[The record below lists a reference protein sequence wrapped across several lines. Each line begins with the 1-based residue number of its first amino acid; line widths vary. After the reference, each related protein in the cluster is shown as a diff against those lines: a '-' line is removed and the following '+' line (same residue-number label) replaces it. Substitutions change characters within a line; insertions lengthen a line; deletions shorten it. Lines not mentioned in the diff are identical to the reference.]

1 MRIECYWSLLVLAL
15 VRLLSLSASIWAIP
29 PSSRG
34 RGIQISTG
42 RQILA
47 DRDILHIFI
56 VWWSVTSG
64 QYIWR
69 NCPSIQALWTQFT
82 LQFHRAILPE
92 MLAEV
97 REAFPRCSAANADA
111 TEHSPHDGPRWTED
125 LVCGGFPSDTLLQ
138 PLLVYRA
145 SGRQERCKGTRGS
158 HLTYPTPLSSRPA
171 SHVRQSQK

>member
-56 VWWSVTSG
+56 VWSVTSG
-64 QYIWR
+64 QYI
-69 NCPSIQALWTQFT
+69 CPSIQALYSAIPSSNPSWNARGGERSIPQVLCGIRWCNRT
-82 LQFHRAILPE
+82 L
-92 MLAEV
+92 
-97 REAFPRCSAANADA
+97 
-111 TEHSPHDGPRWTED
+111 DGPRWTED

-171 SHVRQSQK
+171 SHVRQLQK

>member
-42 RQILA
+42 RKILA

-56 VWWSVTSG
+56 VSDQWPVHLAREELSIHTSSLLC
-64 QYIWR
+64 
-69 NCPSIQALWTQFT
+69 NSIEQSFLKCS
-82 LQFHRAILPE
+82 R
-92 MLAEV
+92 
-97 REAFPRCSAANADA
+97 RCGAFPRCSAPNVDA
-111 TEHSPHDGPRWTED
+111 TEHSSHDGPRWTED

-145 SGRQERCKGTRGS
+145 SGRQYRRK
-158 HLTYPTPLSSRPA
+158 
-171 SHVRQSQK
+171 RQQETT